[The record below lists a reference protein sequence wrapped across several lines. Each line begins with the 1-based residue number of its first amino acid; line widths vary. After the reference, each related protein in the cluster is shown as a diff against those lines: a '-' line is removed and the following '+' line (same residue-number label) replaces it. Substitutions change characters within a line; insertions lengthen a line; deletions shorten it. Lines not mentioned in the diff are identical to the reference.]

1 MHKALVCPALFLLGT
16 FFPPPFPMLC
26 FWDAVRA
33 RGPSFLPAL
42 HSRAGLAPA
51 VLRAGGQWP
60 HVPAGCL
67 RCPQPAWH
75 TGAHVAATSCPMARA
90 WGVSAVSPRV
100 TGMGGLSLVSTCPHH
115 GVSAAV
121 SRGVM
126 SAGRLSY
133 IPSHHNCWG
142 GGLNCVPL
150 CHKWGSLLCVPPL
163 SRVCWISIPTRCGEL
178 SSQIT
183 ARHHRRGSAALPPCV
198 SRA

>member
-1 MHKALVCPALFLLGT
+1 
-16 FFPPPFPMLC
+16 MLC

-75 TGAHVAATSCPMARA
+75 TGAHVAATSCRMSRA

-100 TGMGGLSLVSTCPHH
+100 TGMGGLSLVPTCPHH

-126 SAGRLSY
+126 SAGHLSY
-133 IPSHHNCWG
+133 IPSRHDCWG

-150 CHKWGSLLCVPPL
+150 CHKCGSLLCVPPL
-163 SRVCWISIPTRCGEL
+163 SRVCWISIPTRCDEL

-183 ARHHRRGSAALPPCV
+183 ARHHRRVSAALPPRV